1 MSRDKWA
8 VTERNGISVEK
19 NNLKYSVKFIIIFIV
34 IILIPIQVL
43 SHPIIVG
50 KVSEVKYTVVIVGGG
65 SAGISVAA
73 RLVKGARE
81 LKGKIVIMD
90 PAKKHY
96 YQPLWTL
103 AGAGEVK
110 KEVTE
115 KDQQS
120 LIPDGV
126 DLIQEAVISIDP
138 DSNSLMTGSSTEI
151 SYDYLVMAAGI
162 QINWDKIK
170 GLKDAIGKDGVC
182 SNYSYDY
189 VDSTWESIQNF
200 KGGNAIFTHPNTPI
214 KCGGAPQK
222 IMYLAD
228 DAFRKAGVRDKS
240 QIMFASASDSIFAVK
255 KYANTLEQ
263 VIIRKGITPK
273 YKMNLI
279 EVDSVNKL
287 AVFENSG
294 TGETEK
300 IPYNLLHVV
309 PPMSA
314 PDFIAKS
321 KLADEG
327 GWVDVESTTLQ
338 SRKYPNVFGV
348 GDCANLPTSK
358 TGAAIRKQAPVAAG
372 NLLSYMKNQPLKNQ
386 YDGYTSCPLIT
397 GYNKLVLAEFLY
409 ENKPAETFPFDQ
421 SKERFSM
428 YVLKKNILPV
438 MYWKGMLKGI
448 M

>member
-1 MSRDKWA
+1 MGSHPE
-8 VTERNGISVEK
+8 VTNLNGK
-19 NNLKYSVKFIIIFIV
+19 NKLKYSDKFIIIFIV
-34 IILIPIQVL
+34 VISIPIRVCVENQILMGMVY
-43 SHPIIVG
+43 
-50 KVSEVKYTVVIVGGG
+50 EVKFEVVIVGGG
-65 SAGISVAA
+65 SGGISVAS
-73 RLVKGARE
+73 RLVKGAPY
-81 LKGKIVIMD
+81 LKGKIAIVD

-115 KDQQS
+115 RDQQS
-120 LIPDGV
+120 LIPDGAE
-126 DLIQEAVISIDP
+126 LIQEAVTSIDP
-138 DSNSLMTGSSTEI
+138 DSNSVMTGSRKEI
-151 SYDYLVMAAGI
+151 HYDYLVMAAGI

-170 GLKDAIGKDGVC
+170 GLKEAIGKDGVC

-240 QIMFASASDSIFAVK
+240 QIIFASASDSIFAVK
-255 KYANTLEQ
+255 KYANTLEK
-263 VIIRKGITPK
+263 VITRKEITAK

-279 EVDSVNKL
+279 EVDSANKL

-300 IPYNLLHVV
+300 IPYNMLHVV

-321 KLADEG
+321 KLADAG
-327 GWVDVESTTLQ
+327 GWVDVDSSTLQ

-372 NLLSYMKNQPLKNQ
+372 NLLSYMKKQPLRHA

>member
-1 MSRDKWA
+1 M
-8 VTERNGISVEK
+8 V
-19 NNLKYSVKFIIIFIV
+19 IV
-34 IILIPIQVL
+34 IPIVVYGDFQIFAGMVD
-43 SHPIIVG
+43 
-50 KVSEVKYTVVIVGGG
+50 EVNYKVVIVGGG

-73 RLVKGARE
+73 RLAKGAPD
-81 LKGKIVIMD
+81 LKGKILIVD

-103 AGAGEVK
+103 AGAGAVK
-110 KEVTE
+110 KEVTVR
-115 KDQQS
+115 DQQS
-120 LIPDGV
+120 LIPVGV
-126 DLIQEAVISIDP
+126 ELLQEAVTSIDA
-138 DSNSLMTGSSTEI
+138 DSNSLTTGNGTEI
-151 SYDYLVMAAGI
+151 HYDFLVMAAGI
-162 QINWDKIK
+162 QIDWDKIK
-170 GLKDAIGKDGVC
+170 GLKEAIGKDGVC

-240 QIMFASASDSIFAVK
+240 QIIFASASDSVFAVK

-263 VIIRKGITPK
+263 VIARKGITTK

-279 EVDSVNKL
+279 EVDSANKL

-300 IPYNLLHVV
+300 IPYSMLHVV

-314 PDFIAKS
+314 PDFIAQS
-321 KLADEG
+321 KLADAG
-327 GWVDVESTTLQ
+327 GWVDVDSKTLQ
-338 SRKYPNVFGV
+338 SKKYSNVFGV

-372 NLLSYMKNQPLKNQ
+372 NLLSFMKNQPLKLA

-421 SKERFSM
+421 SKERYSM
-428 YVLKKNILPV
+428 YILKKNILPV

-448 M
+448 L

>member
-1 MSRDKWA
+1 
-8 VTERNGISVEK
+8 VV
-19 NNLKYSVKFIIIFIV
+19 IV
-34 IILIPIQVL
+34 IPIVVYGDFQIFAGMVD
-43 SHPIIVG
+43 
-50 KVSEVKYTVVIVGGG
+50 EVNYKVVIVGGG

-73 RLVKGARE
+73 RLAKGAPD
-81 LKGKIVIMD
+81 LKGKILIVD

-103 AGAGEVK
+103 AGAGAVK
-110 KEVTE
+110 KEVTVR
-115 KDQQS
+115 DQQS
-120 LIPDGV
+120 LIPVGV
-126 DLIQEAVISIDP
+126 ELLQEAVTSIDA
-138 DSNSLMTGSSTEI
+138 DSNSLTTGNGTEI
-151 SYDYLVMAAGI
+151 HYDFLVMAAGI
-162 QINWDKIK
+162 QIDWDKIK
-170 GLKDAIGKDGVC
+170 GLKEAIGKDGVC

-240 QIMFASASDSIFAVK
+240 QIIFASASDSVFAVK

-263 VIIRKGITPK
+263 VIARKGITTK

-279 EVDSVNKL
+279 EVDSADKL

-300 IPYNLLHVV
+300 IPYSMLHVV

-314 PDFIAKS
+314 PDFIAQS
-321 KLADEG
+321 KLADAG
-327 GWVDVESTTLQ
+327 GWVDVDSKTLQ
-338 SRKYPNVFGV
+338 SKKYSNVFGV

-372 NLLSYMKNQPLKNQ
+372 NLLSFMKNQPLKLA

-421 SKERFSM
+421 SKERYSM
-428 YVLKKNILPV
+428 YILKKNILPV

-448 M
+448 L

>member
-1 MSRDKWA
+1 M
-8 VTERNGISVEK
+8 
-19 NNLKYSVKFIIIFIV
+19 KY
-34 IILIPIQVL
+34 
-43 SHPIIVG
+43 
-50 KVSEVKYTVVIVGGG
+50 EVVIVGGG

-73 RLVKGARE
+73 RLVKGAPE
-81 LKGKIVIMD
+81 LKEKIVIVD

-103 AGAGEVK
+103 AGAGAVK

-115 KDQQS
+115 REQKS

-126 DLIQEAVISIDP
+126 DLIQEAVTSIDP
-138 DSNSLMTGSSTEI
+138 DANSLTAGKSTKI
-151 SYDYLVMAAGI
+151 HYDYLVMAAGI
-162 QINWDKIK
+162 QINWDKVK
-170 GLKDAIGKDGVC
+170 GLKEAIGKDGVC

-228 DAFRKAGVRDKS
+228 DAFRKADVRDKS
-240 QIMFASASDSIFAVK
+240 QIIFASASDSIFAVK
-255 KYANTLEQ
+255 KYANTLEK
-263 VIIRKGITPK
+263 VIARKGITTK

-279 EVDSVNKL
+279 EVDSANKL

-294 TGETEK
+294 TGERER
-300 IPYNLLHVV
+300 IPYNMLHVV

-321 KLADEG
+321 KLADAG
-327 GWVDVESTTLQ
+327 GWVDVDSSTLQ
-338 SRKYPNVFGV
+338 SRKYSNVFGV

-372 NLLSYMKNQPLKNQ
+372 NLLSVMKSQPLKNT

>member
-1 MSRDKWA
+1 MVD
-8 VTERNGISVEK
+8 
-19 NNLKYSVKFIIIFIV
+19 
-34 IILIPIQVL
+34 
-43 SHPIIVG
+43 
-50 KVSEVKYTVVIVGGG
+50 EVNYKVVIVGGG

-73 RLVKGARE
+73 RLAKGAPD
-81 LKGKIVIMD
+81 LKGKILIVD

-103 AGAGEVK
+103 AGAGAVK
-110 KEVTE
+110 KEVTVR
-115 KDQQS
+115 DQQS
-120 LIPDGV
+120 LIPVGV
-126 DLIQEAVISIDP
+126 ELLQEAVTSIDA
-138 DSNSLMTGSSTEI
+138 DSNSLTTGNGTEI
-151 SYDYLVMAAGI
+151 HYDFLVMAAGI
-162 QINWDKIK
+162 QIDWDKIK
-170 GLKDAIGKDGVC
+170 GLKEAIGKDGVC

-240 QIMFASASDSIFAVK
+240 QIIFASASDSVFAVK

-263 VIIRKGITPK
+263 VIARKGITTK

-279 EVDSVNKL
+279 EVDSADKL

-300 IPYNLLHVV
+300 IPYSMLHVV

-314 PDFIAKS
+314 PDFIAQS
-321 KLADEG
+321 KLADAG
-327 GWVDVESTTLQ
+327 GWVDVDSKTLQ
-338 SRKYPNVFGV
+338 SKKYSNVFCV

-372 NLLSYMKNQPLKNQ
+372 NLLSYMKNQSLKLS

-421 SKERFSM
+421 SKERYSM
-428 YVLKKNILPV
+428 YILKKNILPF

>member
-1 MSRDKWA
+1 
-8 VTERNGISVEK
+8 VV
-19 NNLKYSVKFIIIFIV
+19 IV
-34 IILIPIQVL
+34 IPIAVYDDFQILAGMVD
-43 SHPIIVG
+43 
-50 KVSEVKYTVVIVGGG
+50 EVNYKVVIVGGG

-73 RLVKGARE
+73 RLAKGAPD
-81 LKGKIVIMD
+81 LKGKILIVD

-103 AGAGEVK
+103 AGAGAVK

-115 KDQQS
+115 RDQQS

-126 DLIQEAVISIDP
+126 ELLQEAVTSINA
-138 DSNSLMTGSSTEI
+138 DSNSLTTRNGTEI
-151 SYDYLVMAAGI
+151 QYDYLVMAAGI
-162 QINWDKIK
+162 QIDWDKIK
-170 GLKDAIGKDGVC
+170 GLKEAIGRDGVC

-228 DAFRKAGVRDKS
+228 DAFRKAGVREQS
-240 QIMFASASDSIFAVK
+240 QIIFASASDSIFAVK

-263 VIIRKGITPK
+263 VISRKGIATK

-279 EVDSVNKL
+279 EVDSANKL

-300 IPYNLLHVV
+300 IPYSMLHVV

-314 PDFIAKS
+314 PDFIAQS
-321 KLADEG
+321 KLADAG
-327 GWVDVESTTLQ
+327 GWVDVDSKTLQ
-338 SRKYPNVFGV
+338 SKKYPNVFGI

-372 NLLSYMKNQPLKNQ
+372 NLLSFMKNQPLKLA

-421 SKERFSM
+421 SKERYSM
-428 YVLKKNILPV
+428 YILKKNILPV

-448 M
+448 L

>member
-1 MSRDKWA
+1 MVD
-8 VTERNGISVEK
+8 
-19 NNLKYSVKFIIIFIV
+19 
-34 IILIPIQVL
+34 
-43 SHPIIVG
+43 
-50 KVSEVKYTVVIVGGG
+50 EVNYKVVIVGGG

-73 RLVKGARE
+73 RLAKGAPD
-81 LKGKIVIMD
+81 LKGKILIVD

-103 AGAGEVK
+103 AGAGAVK
-110 KEVTE
+110 KEVTVR
-115 KDQQS
+115 DQQS
-120 LIPDGV
+120 LIPVGV
-126 DLIQEAVISIDP
+126 ELLQEAVTSIDA
-138 DSNSLMTGSSTEI
+138 DSNSLTTGNGTEI
-151 SYDYLVMAAGI
+151 HYDFLVMAAGI
-162 QINWDKIK
+162 QIDWDKIK
-170 GLKDAIGKDGVC
+170 GLKEAIGKDGVC

-240 QIMFASASDSIFAVK
+240 QIIFASASDSVFAVK

-263 VIIRKGITPK
+263 VIARKGITTK

-279 EVDSVNKL
+279 EVDSANKL

-300 IPYNLLHVV
+300 IPYSMLHVV

-314 PDFIAKS
+314 PDFIAQS
-321 KLADEG
+321 KLADAG
-327 GWVDVESTTLQ
+327 GWVDVDSKTLQ
-338 SRKYPNVFGV
+338 SKKYSNVFGV

-372 NLLSYMKNQPLKNQ
+372 NLLSYMKNQSLKLS

-421 SKERFSM
+421 SKERYSM
-428 YVLKKNILPV
+428 YILKKNILPV